1 MCRGGSGE
9 SGKLTVINEEGF
21 PIASYSH
28 LPVGLEVK
36 VHIEKRSVLFP
47 THPVVQVV
55 IIKALVPILG
65 VCTIHMHVQ
74 NSVV

>member
-55 IIKALVPILG
+55 IIKASYTNPR
-65 VCTIHMHVQ
+65 
-74 NSVV
+74 SVHNACMYKIV

>member
-1 MCRGGSGE
+1 M
-9 SGKLTVINEEGF
+9 INEEGF

-55 IIKALVPILG
+55 IIKAILG